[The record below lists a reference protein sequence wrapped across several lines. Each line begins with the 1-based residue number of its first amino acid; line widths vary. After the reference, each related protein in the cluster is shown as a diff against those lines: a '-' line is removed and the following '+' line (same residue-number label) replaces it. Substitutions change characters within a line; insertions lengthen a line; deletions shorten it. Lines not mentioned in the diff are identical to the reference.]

1 MITREQQIYDPPSN
15 WLAALGR
22 RIIAATQGTGRALM
36 LLLGRWRM
44 CRLPAR
50 ARIARM

>member
-22 RIIAATQGTGRALM
+22 RQIAPPHGAGR
-36 LLLGRWRM
+36 GRILFVGGM
-44 CRLPAR
+44 G
-50 ARIARM
+50 